1 MSLGR
6 KEFVRKEMMNHT
18 KRGYTARGEVVF
30 AEDWQLCPP
39 VISTLGAVEKLG
51 VPGHLD
57 GFQLPFIGFLRVIL
71 EVGQFDYML
80 VQGGESH
87 CKRIEFWVR
96 LGQQNADIFGVVPG
110 ELLWHESS

>member
-1 MSLGR
+1 MSSGR
-6 KEFVRKEMMNHT
+6 KKFVRREPYKTRVHSSW
-18 KRGYTARGEVVF
+18 GSGF
-30 AEDWQLCPP
+30 CDWQLCPP

-87 CKRIEFWVR
+87 CKRIEFRVR

-110 ELLWHESS
+110 ELLGHESS